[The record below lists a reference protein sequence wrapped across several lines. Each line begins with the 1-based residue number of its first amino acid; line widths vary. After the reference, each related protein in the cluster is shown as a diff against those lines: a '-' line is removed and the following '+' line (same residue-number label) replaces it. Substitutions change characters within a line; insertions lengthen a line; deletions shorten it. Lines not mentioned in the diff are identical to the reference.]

1 MYHKHPKRSC
11 HLRKVRVRL
20 KHSKYDKFSFQSL
33 RRMEDKGYSSPK
45 VEMPGSGPVAPP
57 RSSRRSKA
65 GLVSAEPSPAQSRAG
80 TLARKPSS
88 VTQTGGHSMGG
99 GHPMAGRPLPPPPP
113 VGPRSSPPPPA
124 LPKKSASVSQ
134 MTGRYPQRQSAIA
147 QPSDQRRESINRYP
161 SNGGHQYPVHSS
173 QYPSIT
179 PGNQSSIHR
188 HP

>member
-1 MYHKHPKRSC
+1 
-11 HLRKVRVRL
+11 
-20 KHSKYDKFSFQSL
+20 
-33 RRMEDKGYSSPK
+33 MEDKGYSSPK

-161 SNGGHQYPVHSS
+161 STGGHQYPVHSS